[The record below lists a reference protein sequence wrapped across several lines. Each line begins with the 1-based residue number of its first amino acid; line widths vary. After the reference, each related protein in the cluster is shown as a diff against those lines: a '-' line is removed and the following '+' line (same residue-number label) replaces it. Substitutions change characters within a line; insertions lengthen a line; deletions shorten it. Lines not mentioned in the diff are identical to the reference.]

1 MATYDP
7 VTKIWKNPPV
17 QGIFNPDGNVGQ
29 AILFVQDLNPNGIC
43 QISADTGAKVTNR
56 LMRQRT
62 INLAEN
68 LRSEGYQL
76 GDVLAIAAKNSE
88 HVAPVVFA
96 SLLLGT
102 PLSCLDPGFI
112 KSKT

>member
-1 MATYDP
+1 M
-7 VTKIWKNPPV
+7 
-17 QGIFNPDGNVGQ
+17 GQ
-29 AILFVQDLNPNGIC
+29 AILFVQDLNPDGVC
-43 QISADTGAKVTNR
+43 QISADTGIEVTNR
-56 LMRQRT
+56 QMRQRT
-62 INLAEN
+62 LSLAEN
-68 LRSEGYQL
+68 LRAEGYKL

-112 KSKT
+112 KSKKVTNFLIFLIHS